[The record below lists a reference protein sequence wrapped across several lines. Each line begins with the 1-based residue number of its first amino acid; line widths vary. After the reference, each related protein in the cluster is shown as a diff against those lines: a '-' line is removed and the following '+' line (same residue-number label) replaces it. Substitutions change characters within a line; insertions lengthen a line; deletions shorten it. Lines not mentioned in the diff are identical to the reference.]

1 MGIEIMLTL
10 KNLKYLIM
18 ISIILFISNV
28 PMDIFKFGDTRLGV
42 FIGVYSLIFCIITF
56 VVAFVMFIEDMYDDK
71 DFYFEFLGK
80 DSYSFIWTFSILPA
94 LIYAFFIAENGII
107 YGVMGIFLF
116 LFWERIRTIQNRYA
130 QEYRDEELKN
140 EAMRKNYPPEEVEIK

>member
-1 MGIEIMLTL
+1 MLTL

-28 PMDIFKFGDTRLGV
+28 PMDIFKLGDTRLGA

-56 VVAFVMFIEDMYDDK
+56 VVAFVMFIEDMYDDE

-94 LIYAFFIAENGII
+94 LIYAFFIAEGGIA